1 MIHIHTN
8 SIRQKLLNW
17 LLILLLPLLLLGT
30 VSAYYLANYF
40 ANLAYDRALF
50 RVALALADQVEV
62 KAGKMIVDLPDSTL
76 DLIEYDKDDYIYYQV
91 QDTNHLVMIGEDKL
105 TPPKVMPTAGQHV
118 YYDAEFNN
126 QLLRLVAFSLPI
138 AGVVPKGNA
147 TILIGETTSKR
158 DIMAHDIIAIMLIP
172 QILMIIL
179 VTFLVNLGIKRGL
192 ISLEKLKDLIS
203 RRLPTDTH
211 PLAEQEAPQ
220 ELQPLLHAM
229 NDLLVKEKG
238 AVDERRLFLANAAH
252 QLKTPLAGL
261 KIQAEAALR
270 ESDLDSVQH
279 ALQQISAGSDNL
291 GRLANQLLSLARA
304 EPGDNHTITLVPVD
318 LVKLVNEVTADWVPK
333 ALENHI
339 DLGVDCL
346 LQRLEISGNE
356 VLLQELLNNLIDN
369 AIRYNA
375 VKFNDINHHQTLN
388 KVTVSLNLKGGEA
401 VLAVQDDGMGIALN
415 EQQKVF
421 ERFYRVLGNTA
432 NGCGLGLAIV
442 KEIAHQHSGRVE
454 LSYANIQQSKGTV
467 VTVSFKLNNIH

>member
-1 MIHIHTN
+1 MIHIKTN

-30 VSAYYLANYF
+30 VSAYYLATYF

-62 KAGKMIVDLPDSTL
+62 KAGKMVVDLPDSTL

-91 QDTNHLVMIGEDKL
+91 QDPNHRVVIGEDKL
-105 TPPKVMPTAGQHV
+105 TPPKILPSAGRHV
-118 YYDAEFNN
+118 YYDAEFN
-126 QLLRLVAFSLPI
+126 QKLLRLVAFSLPLN
-138 AGVVPKGNA
+138 VVDVVSNTSSKRNA
-147 TILIGETTSKR
+147 TILIGETTTKR
-158 DIMAHDIIAIMLIP
+158 DIMAHDIVAIMLIP
-172 QILMIIL
+172 QILLLIL

-211 PLAEQEAPQ
+211 PLAEHDAPQ

-229 NDLLVKEKG
+229 NDLLIKEKS
-238 AVDERRLFLANAAH
+238 AVEERRHFLANAAH

-270 ESDLDSVQH
+270 EHDLDSVQH
-279 ALQQISAGSDNL
+279 ALQQISTGSDNL

-304 EPGDNHTITLVPVD
+304 EPEPNQTLAFAPLD
-318 LVKLVNEVTADWVPK
+318 LVILMNDVTADWVPK
-333 ALENHI
+333 ALDKRI
-339 DLGVDCL
+339 DLGVNCT
-346 LQRLEISGNE
+346 LQTLIINGNE

-369 AIRYNA
+369 AIRYNPA
-375 VKFNDINHHQTLN
+375 HAKI
-388 KVTVSLNLKGGEA
+388 TVSLVQNGNEVA
-401 VLAVQDDGMGIALN
+401 LAVQDNGLGIALD

-442 KEIAHQHSGRVE
+442 REIAHQHHARVE
-454 LSYANIQQSKGTV
+454 LGYADTEHSNGTIV
-467 VTVSFKLNNIH
+467 KVTFNLK